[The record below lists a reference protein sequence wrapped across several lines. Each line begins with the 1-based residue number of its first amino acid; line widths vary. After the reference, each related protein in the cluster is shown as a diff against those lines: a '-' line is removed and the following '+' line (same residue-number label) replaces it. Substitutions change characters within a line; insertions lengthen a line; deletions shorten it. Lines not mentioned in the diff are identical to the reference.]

1 MNLQLTLAA
10 RYLLGRKLRTTLTTL
25 AIIFGVMLIFGMNT
39 VLPTL
44 LAALQANVQGAE
56 GNVDFTIANV
66 SGQSFPAAV
75 ANPLRGLDGVRAVSA
90 SLNSTINLPADFVDK
105 DPTRPDTLTAV
116 NLIGVIPEDA
126 RSIRAFP
133 IVVGRYLDASDSNA
147 AVISQTLADAFSVGV
162 GDTFALPSPTGITE
176 LTVVG
181 LLPGTITNT
190 TEEVLVNLP
199 QVQSMLGEA
208 GKVNLIG
215 VNGESFA
222 SEARYTEIRRN
233 IESTLGEHYRIGT
246 LISGDELFASLE
258 LARVALSLF
267 GALALFMG
275 AFIIFN
281 TFRTVVAERRRDI
294 GLLRALGATR
304 RTVIGV
310 ILMEGMLQG
319 LLGSGLGLV
328 LGYLMSVGVLKL
340 AQEPISQ
347 FINMTLGAPIISPAL
362 VIVSVLLGV
371 GVTVLAGFLPAWNA
385 SRITP
390 LEALRPTQAEVEFKR
405 QTGTSFVVGVVI
417 IVLTVAA
424 ILSGKV
430 ELILP
435 GGILFLVGLVLI
447 APALVRPFA
456 ILFGRIAELS
466 TIRQG
471 IGNLAQNN
479 LTRQPSRVAVTA
491 SASMLGLAV
500 IVAAGGLVASMG
512 GMVFDMIHDSLGSD
526 YLFIPPSVGLWGDNV
541 GASPALA
548 DELRQVEGVDKVNT
562 LRFATSSTEGQAL
575 SLLGIDPVVY
585 PKVSGLYFLEGD
597 ESAYEELARGRAM
610 IVNSSFM
617 LATGVKV
624 GDTFEL
630 LTFDGSIP
638 YRVVGVASDLLNTKI
653 TTVYIS
659 QANLEVDF
667 GSTEDVFLQIDLED
681 GADHEAVGK
690 QIKARAAPYPQF
702 KVISGADYY
711 ASMEAMGRAAF
722 SGVYILFAVLAF
734 PSLIAMV
741 NTLTIGVLERTREI
755 GMIRAVGGTRKQIRH
770 IVVVEALLLAT
781 IGAAF
786 GILGGIYLGYVF
798 VSGVKILFPM
808 GYFFPMSGILAA
820 VVIGL
825 LFGALAAIIP
835 ARQAARLEIVQAL
848 RYE

>member
-1 MNLQLTLAA
+1 MNLQFTLAA

-25 AIIFGVMLIFGMNT
+25 AIIFGVLLIFGMNT
-39 VLPTL
+39 VLPTM

-66 SGQSFPAAV
+66 AGQPFPADV
-75 ANPLRGLDGVRAVSA
+75 ANRLRGLDGVRAVSA
-90 SLNSTINLPADFVDK
+90 SLNKTINLPADFVDK
-105 DPTRPDTLTAV
+105 DPSRPDRLTVV

-133 IVVGRYLDASDSNA
+133 IVAGRYLEASDSNS
-147 AVISQTLADAFSVGV
+147 AVITQTLADAFSVGV
-162 GDTFALPSPTGITE
+162 GDTFSLPSSTGTTN

-190 TEEVLVNLP
+190 TEDIWVNLP
-199 QVQSMLGEA
+199 QVQSMFGET
-208 GKVNLIG
+208 GNVNLIS
-215 VNGESFA
+215 VNVETFA
-222 SEARYTEIRRN
+222 SEARHAEIQKN
-233 IESTLGEHYRIGT
+233 IETALGAHYQVGT
-246 LISGDELFASLE
+246 LMTGDDMFASLE
-258 LARVALSLF
+258 LARTALSLF

-304 RTVIGV
+304 RTVIGI
-310 ILMEGMLQG
+310 ILTEGMLQG
-319 LLGSGLGLV
+319 LLGSGIGLL

-340 AQEPISQ
+340 AQGPISQ
-347 FINMTLGAPIISPAL
+347 FINVTLGMPVVSPGL
-362 VIVSVLLGV
+362 VLVSILLGV
-371 GVTVLAGFLPAWNA
+371 GVTVLAGILPAWNA
-385 SRITP
+385 SHITP

-405 QTGTSFVVGVVI
+405 HTGISFIVGVVI
-417 IVLTVAA
+417 LVLTVAA
-424 ILSGKV
+424 ILSGRV

-435 GGILFLVGLVLI
+435 GGILFLVGLVLV

-456 ILFGRIAELS
+456 ILFGRLIEFV

-471 IGNLAQNN
+471 IGNLAQSN

-500 IVAAGGLVASMG
+500 IVAAGGMVSSMT
-512 GMVFDMIHDSLGSD
+512 GMVFDMLHDSLGSD

-541 GASPALA
+541 PANPALA
-548 DELRQVEGVDKVNT
+548 QELRQVNGVDKVNT
-562 LRFATSSTEGQAL
+562 LRFATSSVNGQAV
-575 SLLGIDPVVY
+575 SVLGIDPVVF
-585 PKVSGLYFLEGD
+585 PQVSGVYFTEGD
-597 ESAYEELARGRAM
+597 DSAYAELASGRAM
-610 IVNSSFM
+610 IVNPSFM
-617 LATGVKV
+617 LATGAKV
-624 GDTFEL
+624 GDTFQL
-630 LTFDGSIP
+630 LTSDGSVT
-638 YRVVGVASDLLNTKI
+638 YRVAGVASDLLNTKV

-659 QANLEVDF
+659 QANLATDF
-667 GSTEDVFLQIDLED
+667 GGTNDVFLQIDLKQ
-681 GADHEAVGK
+681 GADRAAAGK
-690 QIKARAAPYPQF
+690 QIKALAASYPQF
-702 KVISGADYY
+702 KVVSGADYY
-711 ASMEAMGRAAF
+711 GSMQAMGKAAF
-722 SGVYILFAVLAF
+722 SGIYILFAVLAF
-734 PSLIAMV
+734 PSLIAMI

-755 GMIRAVGGTRKQIRH
+755 GMIRAVGGTRKQIRD
-770 IVVVEALLLAT
+770 IVVVEALLLAA
-781 IGAAF
+781 IGAVF
-786 GILGGIYLGYVF
+786 GIVGGLYLGYVF

-808 GYFFPMSGILAA
+808 GYFFPLSGIVAA